1 MRPSQLISR
10 FFIKLFVCYGLFLVA
25 WPVLSG
31 PYASAFRKVGTKVF
45 RSFGPDGDV
54 LIKERADPTRMLDS
68 DLVQGNRKTR
78 SVGTRPFGTQ
88 YQGYAPTAV
97 LLSLI
102 VASPVTWKRR
112 GWATLWG
119 LILIHLWIA
128 FALWL
133 MLVDAYSDP
142 SKLAMYELSPLV
154 KRSLAYVTFLV
165 TKSTM
170 TRYFVPVF
178 FWILV
183 TFRRNDWQN
192 ILPTPGTRDENN

>member
-10 FFIKLFVCYGLFLVA
+10 FFIKLFICYGLFLVA
-25 WPVLSG
+25 WPALSD

-54 LIKERADPTRMLDS
+54 LIKKRDNPTRMLDS

-78 SVGTRPFGTQ
+78 SFGTTPFGTR

-102 VASPVTWKRR
+102 LASPVTWKRR
-112 GWATLWG
+112 GWATVLG
-119 LILIHLWIA
+119 LILVHLWIA

-133 MLVDAYSDP
+133 MLVDTYSDP
-142 SKLAMYELSPLV
+142 NKLAMYELSPLV
-154 KRSLAYVTFLV
+154 KGSLSYTTFVV

-183 TFRRNDWQN
+183 TFRRDDWQ
-192 ILPTPGTRDENN
+192 IIVATPGTRDESS